1 MEDYAIAAYCS
12 RTQVLQLEAA
22 LKREGVGCQVINTPR
37 EVALGCGLSV
47 RFDLNHVEAVR
58 RVIDRL
64 PHGGLIGMYRVN
76 TGGGRRLTA
85 LALRQ

>member
-1 MEDYAIAAYCS
+1 MEDYGIAAYRS
-12 RTQVLQLEAA
+12 RTQVLQLESA
-22 LKREGVGCQVINTPR
+22 LKRSGVSCQVINTPR

-47 RFDLNHVEAVR
+47 RFALRDVEAVR
-58 RVIDRL
+58 RAIDRS

-76 TGGGRRLTA
+76 TGGGRKLTA

>member
-1 MEDYAIAAYCS
+1 MEDDAIAAYRS

-47 RFDLNHVEAVR
+47 RFDLKHVEAVR
-58 RVIDRL
+58 RVIDCM